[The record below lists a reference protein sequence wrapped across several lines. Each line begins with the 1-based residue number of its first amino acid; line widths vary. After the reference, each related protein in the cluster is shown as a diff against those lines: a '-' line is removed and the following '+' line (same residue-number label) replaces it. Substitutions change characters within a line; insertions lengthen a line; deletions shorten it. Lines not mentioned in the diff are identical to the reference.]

1 MKNNADKSN
10 SLIKRNQLTKILKK
24 WGIKRFEKK
33 ALRAIEEKIIDELKE
48 DSKLMARKLML
59 EGRKTLT
66 EKDILFVIAAKNKE
80 KEEFEI

>member
-48 DSKLMARKLML
+48 DSKLMTRKLML

>member
-1 MKNNADKSN
+1 MKNNADKNN
-10 SLIKRNQLTKILKK
+10 SLIKRNQLTKMLKE
-24 WGIKRFEKK
+24 WGVKRFKKK
-33 ALRAIEEKIIDELKE
+33 ALKAIEEKIIDELKE

>member
-1 MKNNADKSN
+1 MKNNADKNN
-10 SLIKRNQLTKILKK
+10 SLIKRKQLTKILKK

-33 ALRAIEEKIIDELKE
+33 ALKAIEKKIIDELKE

-66 EKDILFVIAAKNKE
+66 EKDILSVIAAKNKE

>member
-1 MKNNADKSN
+1 MKNNADKNN
-10 SLIKRNQLTKILKK
+10 SLIKRNQLTKMLKE
-24 WGIKRFEKK
+24 WGVKRFEKK

-48 DSKLMARKLML
+48 DSKLMTRKLML

>member
-1 MKNNADKSN
+1 MKNNADKNN
-10 SLIKRNQLTKILKK
+10 SLIKRNQLTKMLKE
-24 WGIKRFEKK
+24 WGVKRFEKK

-48 DSKLMARKLML
+48 DSKLMTRKLML

-66 EKDILFVIAAKNKE
+66 EKDILSVIAAKNKE

>member
-48 DSKLMARKLML
+48 DSKLMTRKLML

-66 EKDILFVIAAKNKE
+66 KKDVLSAIAAKNKE

>member
-1 MKNNADKSN
+1 MKNNADKNN

-48 DSKLMARKLML
+48 DSKLMTRKLML

-66 EKDILFVIAAKNKE
+66 EKDILSVIAAKNKE

>member
-1 MKNNADKSN
+1 MKNNADKNN
-10 SLIKRNQLTKILKK
+10 SLIKRNQLTKMLKE
-24 WGIKRFEKK
+24 WGVKRFKKK
-33 ALRAIEEKIIDELKE
+33 ALKAIEEKIIDELKE
-48 DSKLMARKLML
+48 DSKLMTRKLML

>member
-1 MKNNADKSN
+1 MRNNANNDN
-10 SLIKRNQLTKILKK
+10 SLIKRNRLTEILKK

-33 ALRAIEEKIIDELKE
+33 ALKTIEKKIIDELKE
-48 DSKLMARKLML
+48 DSKLMTRKLML

-80 KEEFEI
+80 KDEFEI

>member
-10 SLIKRNQLTKILKK
+10 SLIKRNQLTKMLKE
-24 WGIKRFEKK
+24 WGVKRFKKK
-33 ALRAIEEKIIDELKE
+33 ALKAIEEKIIDELKE
-48 DSKLMARKLML
+48 DSKLMTRKLML